1 MANRE
6 LIELTP
12 IIVKLAA
19 LLGAALMLERFLTF
33 FNKALNRLTL
43 LKNSTEFH
51 AAKDL
56 KEKQN
61 TLAVAIEENEILLKS
76 TTDKDPREII
86 PNSSKKTDFKESNF
100 DVVKILTHEEI
111 SDEQARFDAQ
121 LKETNI
127 KKEFWMQ
134 ILGTLIAITGCYITK
149 FSVWTFITDLS
160 PVEYET
166 RSLSALLEF
175 VFTGIIIGAGSKPI
189 NFLMNFLMT
198 RKLIVKKSE
207 LMEEIVK
214 EKEKSEVSSPAPSS
228 KSTDLGK
235 APQSIEEIVGFTYD
249 EGDRP
254 ERLEHTHRFTSKID
268 LITYH
273 HTCFHS
279 DAPYIELTKEFDRKG
294 WLTGYHCVVFKDGT
308 IRVIC
313 RWDRFGNHAVGHNG
327 HSMGL
332 AFQGNFE
339 TDQKVPNSNVNG
351 NKGITEP
358 TNAQLEAAARVIA
371 LWVKMHNI
379 PLEFHYETKLQNP
392 KGIIPHYC
400 IADKAC
406 PGSNFP
412 HQNFQTKI
420 NFYLSKWN
428 NSPEFNEALKQFKN
442 KNRVMPKI

>member
-1 MANRE
+1 MSNSSE

-12 IIVKLAA
+12 IIVKLGV

-43 LKNSTEFH
+43 LKNSIDFQ

-56 KEKQN
+56 KEKQD
-61 TLAVAIEENEILLKS
+61 TLAVAIQENGLLLES
-76 TTDKDPREII
+76 ATDNDSREII
-86 PNSSKKTDFKESNF
+86 PNPIRKANYKESSF
-100 DVVKILTHEEI
+100 EVIKILTYKEI
-111 SDEQARFDAQ
+111 TDEQASFDAQ

-134 ILGTLIAITGCYITK
+134 ILGTLIAIMGCYYFK
-149 FSVWTFITDLS
+149 FSIWTFITDLS
-160 PVEYET
+160 ET
-166 RSLSALLEF
+166 SAKGESLSLLEF
-175 VFTGIIIGAGSKPI
+175 AFTGIIIGAGSKPI

-198 RKLIVKKSE
+198 RKIQVKKDQLKDVLE
-207 LMEEIVK
+207 N
-214 EKEKSEVSSPAPSS
+214 EKDKAEVPAPTPNS
-228 KSTDLGK
+228 KAPELGK
-235 APQSIEEIVGFTYD
+235 APQTIEEIVGFTYD

-254 ERLEHTHRFTSKID
+254 ERLEHTHRFTSEID

-279 DAPYIELTKEFDRKG
+279 DAPFIELTKEFDRKG
-294 WLTGYHCVVFKDGT
+294 WLTGYHCAVFKDGT
-308 IRVIC
+308 IRIIC
-313 RWDRFGNHAVGHNG
+313 RWDRFGNHAIGHNG

-339 TDQKVPNSNVNG
+339 TNPKVPNSNVNG

-371 LWVKMHNI
+371 LWVKMHDV
-379 PLEFHYETKLQNP
+379 PVEYHYETKLQNP

-412 HQNFQTKI
+412 HQTFQTKI
-420 NFYLSKWN
+420 NFYLSKWSN
-428 NSPEFNEALKQFKN
+428 NPEFDEALKQFKS